1 MSALSHRPIDPLAAT
16 VVADLDSVPRK
27 EATQVAQI
35 LSTSELEHLGLLKA
49 DRDADAEHL
58 LQTASGAT
66 TARFARK
73 RGMLALKLAFR
84 VAGLISNQAQAKLG
98 YRVLS
103 TPPRH
108 ARPLREQRLIERAS
122 AFAIPFG
129 AGGMR
134 GWRWGEGPAVLLVHS
149 WGGRGAQLCEFVE
162 PLLAQGLSPV
172 TFDAPAHGA
181 SRGRRTDFLE
191 YAAGVHAAAVACGPL
206 AGVIAHSLGAATTLL
221 AMRDWGLRTP
231 RLVSIG
237 AFNHCQWFT
246 EAFGQLVG
254 MRPAAVER
262 MRAMFV
268 ERYSQRVN
276 WSRLSVAD
284 ALRQA
289 ETRALLVHDLED
301 REVPYAHLHD
311 LRRARPDASL
321 VTTRGLGHRRIVRD
335 AEVIARSVSFMLG

>member
-1 MSALSHRPIDPLAAT
+1 
-16 VVADLDSVPRK
+16 
-27 EATQVAQI
+27 
-35 LSTSELEHLGLLKA
+35 
-49 DRDADAEHL
+49 
-58 LQTASGAT
+58 
-66 TARFARK
+66 
-73 RGMLALKLAFR
+73 
-84 VAGLISNQAQAKLG
+84 
-98 YRVLS
+98 VLS

-108 ARPLREQRLIERAS
+108 ARPLREERLLERAQ

-134 GWRWGEGPAVLLVHS
+134 GWRWGSGPAVLLVHS

-191 YAAGVHAAAVACGPL
+191 YAAGVHATALACGPL
-206 AGVIAHSLGAATTLL
+206 AGVIAHSLGAATALL
-221 AMRDWGLRTP
+221 AMRDWGLRAP
-231 RLVSIG
+231 RLVSVG

-246 EAFGQLVG
+246 DAFGLLVG

-262 MRAMFV
+262 MRQMFV

-276 WSRLSVAD
+276 WSRLSIAD

-289 ETRALLVHDLED
+289 DTRTLLVHDAED
-301 REVPYAHLHD
+301 HEVPYPHVLD
-311 LRRARPDASL
+311 LRRARPDAAL
-321 VTTRGLGHRRIVRD
+321 FTTRGLGHRRIVRD
-335 AEVIARSVSFMLG
+335 AEVIGRAVSFVVG